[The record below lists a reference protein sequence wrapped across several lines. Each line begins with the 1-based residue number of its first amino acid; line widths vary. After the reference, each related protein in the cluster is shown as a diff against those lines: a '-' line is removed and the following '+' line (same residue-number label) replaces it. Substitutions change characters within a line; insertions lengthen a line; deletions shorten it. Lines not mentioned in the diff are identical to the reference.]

1 MNRNINTCDTTLPI
15 LGITAY
21 SGTGKTTLLKQV
33 IPLLCQ
39 QHIRVGLIKHT
50 HHNMD
55 VDKPGKDSYEL
66 RKAGATQTL
75 VASQQRWALMTETPD
90 LPELNL
96 YYLASRFDAN
106 SLDLILVEGFK
117 QEPIPKIAL
126 YRDGLNRNC
135 LSRNSMSPDFDEILD
150 PYVLAI
156 ASDIPLAT
164 SLPQLDIN
172 QPEQITSF
180 IAKWLYSQ
188 KTRKD

>member
-1 MNRNINTCDTTLPI
+1 MNRNINTSDTTLPI

-33 IPLLCQ
+33 IPLLRQ
-39 QHIRVGLIKHT
+39 QHIRIGLIKHT

-75 VASQQRWALMTETPD
+75 VASQQHWALMTETPD

-96 YYLASRFDAN
+96 YYLAGQFDAN

-126 YRDGLNRNC
+126 YRDGLNRN
-135 LSRNSMSPDFDEILD
+135 SIFRNNINLGFDEILD

-164 SLPQLDIN
+164 PLPQLDIN
-172 QPEQITSF
+172 QPEQIAAF
-180 IAKWLYSQ
+180 IAEWLYSQ
-188 KTRKD
+188 KTIRY